1 MAPSEQVVTHSPLL
15 CIEVLYPEDTLLRT
29 SEKVRD
35 FLEMGV
41 LQVWVV
47 NPAARRVMI
56 FAGSTM
62 VEQSTNDLAIPETP
76 VVLSLADIFKVLDE
90 Y

>member
-1 MAPSEQVVTHSPLL
+1 
-15 CIEVLYPEDTLLRT
+15 
-29 SEKVRD
+29 
-35 FLEMGV
+35 
-41 LQVWVV
+41 VWVV
-47 NPAARRVMI
+47 DPSTRSIMI

-62 VEQSTNDLAIPETP
+62 VEQNEGDLNIPETP